1 MKISIVTPSFNQA
14 EYLGAAIESV
24 LGQGDPGVEHLVL
37 DNCSTDGTVELL
49 RRYPHLRWV
58 SRPDRGQSD
67 AVNQG
72 LALASGDLIGWLN
85 ADDRYLPECFRRVAE
100 TFARHPQADLVFGDY
115 RWVDFRGEVLRRRRE
130 IDFDLFILKY
140 LHVLYIPTAATFVRR
155 RVVKR
160 GFYLDPSYHFAMD
173 YEWYLRMA
181 LAGVRFVHL
190 PAYLADFRI
199 HPASKTSTSAHR
211 QRAEQEQALMALCPW
226 LRQMPGGLR
235 AAVRLSLMGAARA
248 KRSCK
253 KLAAGCYVEW
263 PWRGPGKQRSVT
275 AD

>member
-14 EYLGAAIESV
+14 EYLGRAIESV
-24 LGQGDPGVEHLVL
+24 LQQRYPEVEHLVF
-37 DNCSTDGTVELL
+37 DNCSSDGTLELL
-49 RRYPHLRWV
+49 RRYPHLCWV

-67 AVNQG
+67 ALNQG
-72 LALASGDLIGWLN
+72 LALATGDVVGWLN
-85 ADDRYLPECFRRVAE
+85 ADDLYLPQCFRRVAE
-100 TFARHPQADLVFGDY
+100 AFAAHPEADLVFGDY
-115 RWVDFRGEVLRRRRE
+115 RWVDSRGEVLRRRRE

-155 RVVKR
+155 RVLAR

-173 YEWYLRMA
+173 YEWYVRMA
-181 LAGVRFVHL
+181 LGGVRFLHL

-211 QRAEQEQALMALCPW
+211 QRAEQEQALLAHSPQ
-226 LRQMPGGLR
+226 LRRMPGGLR
-235 AAVRLSLMGAARA
+235 TAARLSLMALARA
-248 KRSCK
+248 RRSCK

-263 PWRGPGKQRSVT
+263 PWRGESHSRS
-275 AD
+275 ARAA